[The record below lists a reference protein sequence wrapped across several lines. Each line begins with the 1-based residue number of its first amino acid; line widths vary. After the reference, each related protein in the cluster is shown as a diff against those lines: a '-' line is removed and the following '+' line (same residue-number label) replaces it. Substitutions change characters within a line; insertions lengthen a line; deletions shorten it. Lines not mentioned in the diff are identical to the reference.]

1 MDMYSIGFPEM
12 FGSNGTNLLKNEE
25 ATTSNIKLLLGSWKK
40 SLFGDPYFGTRIK
53 NFVYEQNNI
62 ILRDIIIDDIYLSL
76 TEFIPQITLKRKD
89 IEIINEKTSVY
100 VNINC
105 ISKLDNQVN
114 TYQILLL
121 SDDRFGG
128 I

>member
-100 VNINC
+100 VNINS

>member
-1 MDMYSIGFPEM
+1 MYSIGFPEM

-100 VNINC
+100 VNINS